1 MNREEQQEILN
12 SLKQMY
18 GIHAIWFFGIGDLVR
33 IQFTRTH
40 LEFIEFEKVHN
51 RVLTYFEEEYLRIE
65 GAIRDLKSLPY
76 VSIYV
81 GTMEKPVQKTYV
93 LLSDVIKQLNFR
105 RKEIIYFKKDIKI
118 LKEK

>member
-1 MNREEQQEILN
+1 MNREEQQEILD

-18 GIHAIWFFGIGDLVR
+18 GIHAIWFFGIGDMIRL
-33 IQFTRTH
+33 QFTRNH
-40 LEFIEFEKVHN
+40 LEFIEFEEVHN
-51 RVLTYFEEEYLRIE
+51 RVLTHFEEEYLRVE

-93 LLSDVIKQLNFR
+93 LLSDVIRQLNFR
-105 RKEIIYFKKDIKI
+105 RMEHVQFKKDIKI